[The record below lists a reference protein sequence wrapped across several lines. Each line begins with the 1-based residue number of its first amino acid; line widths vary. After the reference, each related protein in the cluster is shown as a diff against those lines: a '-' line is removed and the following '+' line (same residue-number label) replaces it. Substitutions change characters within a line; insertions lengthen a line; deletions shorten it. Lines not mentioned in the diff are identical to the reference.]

1 FQFAQLPGWSNN
13 PAKEFNAMLDK
24 DWHANMP
31 NYGDLAKPRTLD
43 IMAALNRMRKSQF
56 KPSN

>member
-1 FQFAQLPGWSNN
+1 
-13 PAKEFNAMLDK
+13 
-24 DWHANMP
+24 NMP

-43 IMAALNRMRKSQF
+43 VMAALNRMRKSQF